1 MTVTD
6 TTEKLIED
14 LGAAELVVA
23 DTNKFKIKLGIGEEA
38 YASLKVK
45 NLLQTMWDVKDAG
58 AAGAAAAASPV
69 VATTFFGG
77 GGFLSALGFGAAA
90 VTPVGWVVAA
100 AIASGGAYYGAT
112 RLMSGYSSSRVETIP
127 KFINTPID
135 LLGATIFD
143 LMAGLALK
151 VAEFAGP
158 IEDAERTAIVDY
170 FDDVWGI
177 SSDYARR
184 ALPLIEQQIRNYTL
198 KEMVRTLAE
207 QQMDNPDCN
216 PAAMQKA
223 LRQFL
228 EEIAHADGDLDEREE
243 LAIELIERELA
254 AHLSTSAQLGRSAG
268 QYAAQAASI
277 AQSGGSTIADGVR
290 STFSSIRSKL
300 GGVFD
305 RKRS

>member
-112 RLMSGYSSSRVETIP
+112 RLMSRPSGTRQANSSRT
-127 KFINTPID
+127 T
-135 LLGATIFD
+135 
-143 LMAGLALK
+143 
-151 VAEFAGP
+151 
-158 IEDAERTAIVDY
+158 R
-170 FDDVWGI
+170 
-177 SSDYARR
+177 
-184 ALPLIEQQIRNYTL
+184 
-198 KEMVRTLAE
+198 
-207 QQMDNPDCN
+207 C
-216 PAAMQKA
+216 
-223 LRQFL
+223 L
-228 EEIAHADGDLDEREE
+228 E
-243 LAIELIERELA
+243 
-254 AHLSTSAQLGRSAG
+254 
-268 QYAAQAASI
+268 
-277 AQSGGSTIADGVR
+277 
-290 STFSSIRSKL
+290 
-300 GGVFD
+300 
-305 RKRS
+305 